1 MRINPDKLSLVTPG
15 MAWQVSYNS
24 YIEEL
29 GKEERYPF
37 PMDFDHRDFAAMLQ
51 KIADFAAGVN
61 LPDGYVASTTL
72 WLVSGDDLLA
82 VANIRHTLNDNLRYA
97 GGHIGLGVRPSARG
111 QSLGNYLMQQSIN
124 FARQLGIGDVHIH
137 CYKDNHASR
146 GMIEHCGGELESEV
160 AMDDGTVVWRYVVQ
174 ENPAA

>member
-1 MRINPDKLSLVTPG
+1 M
-15 MAWQVSYNS
+15 
-24 YIEEL
+24 
-29 GKEERYPF
+29 
-37 PMDFDHRDFAAMLQ
+37 
-51 KIADFAAGVN
+51 
-61 LPDGYVASTTL
+61 ASTTL